1 MSRVSTSYYTVD
13 CSYSVDIVPHSP
25 PPIFISCCILTIPHF
40 VSSQPSHKI
49 YDFFIIMCFI
59 DHFVVHFRSSFQVFY
74 FMGILLS
81 INIVVKYLNWSKIL
95 SDFLS
100 NSPPICQVIWY
111 TKQNAKSNGW
121 PKVSGCKCCYLNYK
135 KFVFNSNKSEN
146 TWIYHAYMYILGK
159 EDHECFCF
167 YRYKLC
173 NYITVEAYKCN
184 VQFEIKYSYC

>member
-1 MSRVSTSYYTVD
+1 MFYWSFCCPFSFKFPSIWLYGDFVIHKY
-13 CSYSVDIVPHSP
+13 CCQIVK
-25 PPIFISCCILTIPHF
+25 L
-40 VSSQPSHKI
+40 V
-49 YDFFIIMCFI
+49 
-59 DHFVVHFRSSFQVFY
+59 
-74 FMGILLS
+74 
-81 INIVVKYLNWSKIL
+81 KIL